1 MCGVAA
7 GSLEEVYSLLEA
19 LQHRGQEGAGIVWV
33 KDGKLVGTYTH
44 GLVRDL
50 KLEDRGGISIGHVR
64 YATSGVGIELQP
76 VIHGSLAVAF
86 NGNIINFKELEPA
99 SAWDGEALAKAL
111 FRSYKKHNDLYKAL
125 KEVLPR
131 IKGSYS
137 MIVLT
142 NKNEIAIARDPYG
155 FKPLAF
161 GEGRVASE
169 TSALELL
176 GFKWREIDPN
186 TILILRNGKIEIE
199 DKIVENHKRKAV
211 CVFEYIYM
219 MRPDSMFSNIEVHLA
234 RVRMGEELAREA
246 PADADV
252 VIPVPDSGR
261 SAALGYSKVSGIP
274 LDEGL
279 VKNRYLGRSF
289 ILPPGVRERVARLK
303 YGVVKSAVKG
313 KRVVVVDDSI
323 IRGTTMK
330 RIVNLLRS
338 YGARE
343 VHVRIASPKVIRPCF
358 MGIDFPST
366 QELIAN
372 RPGFEKYI
380 GADSLQYLSVE
391 GLIKALRLPKDSL
404 CLSCFTGLYP
414 FKIDDKETFEILK
427 MRRGRGSN

>member
-1 MCGVAA
+1 MCGIAA
-7 GSLEEVYSLLEA
+7 GNFEEVYLLLEA
-19 LQHRGQEGAGIVWV
+19 LQHRGQEGAGIVWIR
-33 KDGKLVGTYTH
+33 DGKLVGTFTR

-50 KLEDRGGISIGHVR
+50 RIEGGKGIAIGHVR
-64 YATSGVGIELQP
+64 YATSGSGEELQP
-76 VIHGSLAVAF
+76 VIYGPLAVAF
-86 NGNIINFKELEPA
+86 NGNIINFKELDPH
-99 SAWDGEALAKAL
+99 SSWDGEALAKAL
-111 FRSYKKHNDLYKAL
+111 FRSYKRNGDLLKAL

-131 IKGSYS
+131 VKGSYS
-137 MIVLT
+137 LVVLT
-142 NKNEIAIARDPYG
+142 NKGELAIARDPYG

-169 TSALELL
+169 TSALEVL
-176 GFKWREIDPN
+176 GFKWREVEAN
-186 TILILRNGKIEIE
+186 TILIIKNDRVEVE
-199 DKIVENHKRKAV
+199 DKIIEGSRRRAV

-219 MRPDSMFSNIEVHLA
+219 MRPDSVFNGIEVHTA

-261 SAALGYSKVSGIP
+261 SAALGYSRASGIP

-289 ILPPGVRERVARLK
+289 ILPPGARERVARFK
-303 YGVVKSAVKG
+303 YGVVKSAVEG

-330 RIVNLLRS
+330 RIVSLLRN
-338 YGARE
+338 YGAKE
-343 VHVRIASPKVIRPCF
+343 IHVRVASPKVIMPCF
-358 MGIDFPST
+358 MGIDFPSVN
-366 QELIAN
+366 ELVAN
-372 RPGFEKYI
+372 KEDLESYI

-391 GLIKALRLPKDSL
+391 GLVRALGLPKESL

-414 FKIDDKETFEILK
+414 FKIDAKEVAEILR
-427 MRRGRGSN
+427 MRRGT